1 MDLARSQALGQRR
14 SPLDRPARGAQ
25 PRWMQCQ
32 APGGLS
38 PLLADLGFAPL
49 PRPASRARLEARS
62 ASRTPSLPSRP
73 ASSCS
78 SAVGSAVG
86 SARLGTP
93 QGTTRAHGAGSRA
106 ALGLSLPL
114 SRRRRRSQEEVP
126 APAELR
132 EAEPPDAS
140 AAKAGP
146 MSGHWLNHGDWF
158 ELCTLLGLSPP
169 AARRL
174 FELLGAPWG
183 ALSLHEMAKALDAT
197 VAPNAS
203 LPGFIMRVISEYGS
217 LRRAFVASTLN
228 NDRVMRLREFRGLA
242 AAVHVSEANA
252 ERLWQVFQA
261 GPPAAG
267 AAAATAATPGMST
280 AATPSHW
287 LTASWDW
294 NASMTASSGAIDAAL
309 GISEDEFVKQII
321 RWTPVE
327 ALGDL
332 RAQLCGRFGG
342 LPEARRAL
350 RQHGRTTGA
359 ALSPRRLKGTL
370 NSVGIVSCDTD
381 VVLQATRMSRGG
393 SHATAVT
400 LDDLMEAIRPPQMG
414 PSRHRDFAQEV
425 VKSGTR
431 GLWRQLREV
440 RTDIEQGLPR
450 ATDRDA
456 SWAPHLL
463 PTRGGAAGPGQAE
476 ERSRSRDGA

>member
-1 MDLARSQALGQRR
+1 MA
-14 SPLDRPARGAQ
+14 
-25 PRWMQCQ
+25 
-32 APGGLS
+32 
-38 PLLADLGFAPL
+38 
-49 PRPASRARLEARS
+49 
-62 ASRTPSLPSRP
+62 
-73 ASSCS
+73 
-78 SAVGSAVG
+78 
-86 SARLGTP
+86 
-93 QGTTRAHGAGSRA
+93 
-106 ALGLSLPL
+106 
-114 SRRRRRSQEEVP
+114 
-126 APAELR
+126 
-132 EAEPPDAS
+132 
-140 AAKAGP
+140 
-146 MSGHWLNHGDWF
+146 GHWLNHGDWF

-183 ALSLHEMAKALDAT
+183 ALSLHEMSKALDAT

-228 NDRVMRLREFRGLA
+228 NDRVMCLREFRALA

-267 AAAATAATPGMST
+267 TAVAATPGMTST
-280 AATPSHW
+280 ADTPSHW
-287 LTASWDW
+287 LTVSWDW

-381 VVLQATRMSRGG
+381 VVLEATRMSRGG
-393 SHATAVT
+393 SHTTAVT

-440 RTDIEQGLPR
+440 RTDIEQGLPGAAEAR
-450 ATDRDA
+450 WGGH
-456 SWAPHLL
+456 WAPPLL
-463 PTRGGAAGPGQAE
+463 PPTCGGAAGLGELE
-476 ERSRSRDGA
+476 ERSRSRDGNHLNS

>member
-1 MDLARSQALGQRR
+1 MA
-14 SPLDRPARGAQ
+14 
-25 PRWMQCQ
+25 
-32 APGGLS
+32 
-38 PLLADLGFAPL
+38 
-49 PRPASRARLEARS
+49 
-62 ASRTPSLPSRP
+62 
-73 ASSCS
+73 
-78 SAVGSAVG
+78 
-86 SARLGTP
+86 
-93 QGTTRAHGAGSRA
+93 
-106 ALGLSLPL
+106 
-114 SRRRRRSQEEVP
+114 
-126 APAELR
+126 
-132 EAEPPDAS
+132 
-140 AAKAGP
+140 
-146 MSGHWLNHGDWF
+146 GHWLNHGDWF

-183 ALSLHEMAKALDAT
+183 ALSLHEMSKALDAT

-228 NDRVMRLREFRGLA
+228 NDRVMCLREFRALA

-267 AAAATAATPGMST
+267 TAVAATPGMTST
-280 AATPSHW
+280 ADTPSHW
-287 LTASWDW
+287 LTVSWDW

-327 ALGDL
+327 AL
-332 RAQLCGRFGG
+332 
-342 LPEARRAL
+342 
-350 RQHGRTTGA
+350 
-359 ALSPRRLKGTL
+359 SPRRLKGTL

-381 VVLQATRMSRGG
+381 VVLEATRMSRGG
-393 SHATAVT
+393 SHTTAVT

-440 RTDIEQGLPR
+440 RTDIEQGLPGAAEAR
-450 ATDRDA
+450 WGGH
-456 SWAPHLL
+456 WAPPLL
-463 PTRGGAAGPGQAE
+463 PPTCGGAAGLGELE
-476 ERSRSRDGA
+476 ERSRSRDGNHLNS